1 MNAEQRRRS
10 KIIINLQE
18 RICRIENNIKKL
30 TEDKE
35 LYEQIIEELQHS
47 KSEDE
52 VLSFGSIEFIQDQN
66 FQVHSREEKL
76 VKKASTKKAERQEG
90 LEKARAWHLNRKKEK
105 QNRKRR

>member
-90 LEKARAWHLNRKKEK
+90 LEKAIAWHLNKKKEK
-105 QNRKRR
+105 ENRKRR

>member
-90 LEKARAWHLNRKKEK
+90 LEKARAWHLNRKKAKE
-105 QNRKRR
+105 NRKRR

>member
-76 VKKASTKKAERQEG
+76 VKNASTKKAERQEG
-90 LEKARAWHLNRKKEK
+90 LEKARAWHLNSKKEK
-105 QNRKRR
+105 ENRKR

>member
-52 VLSFGSIEFIQDQN
+52 VLSFGSIKFITDQN

-76 VKKASTKKAERQEG
+76 NKKTSTKKAERV
-90 LEKARAWHLNRKKEK
+90 
-105 QNRKRR
+105 

>member
-66 FQVHSREEKL
+66 FQVHSIEEKI

-90 LEKARAWHLNRKKEK
+90 LEKARARHLNRKKEK
-105 QNRKRR
+105 ENRKR